1 MKDLPYH
8 LKKDVDN
15 ELRKH
20 NYHYL
25 PTLRALQNNKKLNR
39 RKTKR
44 TSPLKQRDLDDIFIK
59 ELCYVG
65 MEVQIK
71 EHLVKK
77 EENKRRAFLWAKKN
91 GQLKECPCCY
101 DDEVLEEDMDTCS
114 ADDTHKVCNTCIR
127 R

>member
-1 MKDLPYH
+1 MTGNVSFLYFIMTFDIIVY
-8 LKKDVDN
+8 
-15 ELRKH
+15 
-20 NYHYL
+20 
-25 PTLRALQNNKKLNR
+25 TLQQNNKKLNR

-77 EENKRRAFLWAKKN
+77 EENKRRAFLW
-91 GQLKECPCCY
+91 
-101 DDEVLEEDMDTCS
+101 VS
-114 ADDTHKVCNTCIR
+114 IV
-127 R
+127 

>member
-1 MKDLPYH
+1 MTFDIIVY
-8 LKKDVDN
+8 
-15 ELRKH
+15 
-20 NYHYL
+20 
-25 PTLRALQNNKKLNR
+25 TLQQNNKKLNR

-77 EENKRRAFLWAKKN
+77 EENKRRAFLW
-91 GQLKECPCCY
+91 
-101 DDEVLEEDMDTCS
+101 VS
-114 ADDTHKVCNTCIR
+114 IV
-127 R
+127 